1 MRLFP
6 TCTCVLLAA
15 CSATI
20 EAFPSPT
27 STDQT
32 FEPWR
37 DGVPEDAGFNPAAI
51 ATLVEELRGG
61 QHGAVDH
68 LLLIRDGRKVVDER
82 FHPTAYETLIDQTGS
97 SPRPIHDYSN
107 PDWHPYIK
115 GTELHTMQSVT
126 KSVTSIGIGMAIAAG
141 AIPGV
146 KVPALTYLDGV
157 EVNKDPRW
165 NGLTLFDLLT
175 MQSGIDWTPPA
186 GSVGYTPE
194 HPTLLMEN
202 SEHWLS
208 FITGR
213 PMRTAPGTEFD
224 YVDGASVLIGHILH
238 QAVGER
244 VDTYLKRRLFDPIGI
259 KEWFWKTSLAGEADT
274 EGGLYLTAQGL
285 ARIGVLFLNDG
296 RWNGT
301 QILSPEWIKESTYP
315 HVLNSGPNSPIAYG
329 YQWWIREHDNGKVR
343 TFGAFGF
350 GGQIL
355 FIDRETRTIAVFLGW
370 DTSVNTAPLF
380 AERILSALK

>member
-1 MRLFP
+1 M
-6 TCTCVLLAA
+6 LAA
-15 CSATI
+15 CSTLNEESLAR
-20 EAFPSPT
+20 T
-27 STDQT
+27 SESRSVQ
-32 FEPWR
+32 PW
-37 DGVPEDAGFNPAAI
+37 GEGAPEDAGCNQAAI
-51 ATLVEELRGG
+51 ASLVEELRRGE
-61 QHGAVDH
+61 HGAVDH
-68 LLLIRDGRKVVDER
+68 FLLIHDGLKVVDER
-82 FHPTAYETLIDQTGS
+82 FHPTAYETLIDQAGS

-107 PDWHPYIK
+107 PAWHPYKK

-146 KVPALTYLDGV
+146 RVPALTYLDGV
-157 EVNKDPRW
+157 EINNDPRW
-165 NGLTLFDLLT
+165 KELTLFDLLT

-194 HPTLLMEN
+194 HPTLQME
-202 SEHWLS
+202 SCDHWVPY
-208 FITGR
+208 ITAR
-213 PMRTAPGTEFD
+213 PMRTAPGTEFE

-259 KEWFWKTSLAGEADT
+259 KEWFWKTSPAGEADT

-285 ARIGVLFLNDG
+285 ARIGVLFLNEG

-301 QILSPEWIKESTYP
+301 QILPSEWITESTTP
-315 HVLNSGPNSPIAYG
+315 HVLNNGPNSPIAYG
-329 YQWWIREHDNGKVR
+329 YQWWVREHENGKTR
-343 TFGAFGF
+343 IFGAFGF

-355 FIDRETRTIAVFLGW
+355 FIDRETGTIAVFLGW
-370 DTSVNTAPLF
+370 DETKNAAPLF
-380 AERILSALK
+380 AKRILPALQ